1 MSVAGKSILNELE
14 CLVEDVIGAM
24 ENLSPFQD
32 DSFADRLN
40 EEASTD
46 DKVVFFPLFSSFLFG
61 PSPLTAPEFGSYC
74 THISTDTITL
84 VSMIST
90 IGI

>member
-1 MSVAGKSILNELE
+1 MSVAGKSVLNELE
-14 CLVEDVIGAM
+14 CLVEDVNGAM

-61 PSPLTAPEFGSYC
+61 PSPLTPPEFSSYC
-74 THISTDTITL
+74 NHISTDTITL
-84 VSMIST
+84 VSSTNWNIS
-90 IGI
+90 